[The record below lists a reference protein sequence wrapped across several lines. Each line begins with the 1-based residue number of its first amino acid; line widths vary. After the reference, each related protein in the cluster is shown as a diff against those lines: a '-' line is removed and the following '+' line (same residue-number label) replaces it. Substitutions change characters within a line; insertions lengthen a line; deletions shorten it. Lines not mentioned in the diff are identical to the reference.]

1 MNQYL
6 EFTRLTNP
14 DSGVVCKQLDVAD
27 DLVQNPGSTSPRYA
41 VILDQKLADN
51 RESSTPM
58 NLGNYPDVGLVQAV
72 SCGCLSRE
80 QHGAIT
86 MTIEVMAMKQHGNL
100 GFPDGEISVASQF
113 NGQLG

>member
-58 NLGNYPDVGLVQAV
+58 NLGNYPDVGLVQVV
-72 SCGCLSRE
+72 SCGCLSRG
-80 QHGAIT
+80 QHGAIK

-100 GFPDGEISVASQF
+100 GFPDGEISAASQF